1 MLYILVIVMT
11 YTPFSNNI
19 LPIFFY
25 YLGLIVFSIVMT
37 ILMIKKW
44 RERKVNPPL
53 YLSIVF
59 VLFTIALITLTVGLG
74 EAVFSGFFK
83 EIYRISLPLAY
94 TLMII
99 ADIFLFV
106 FAEVITGKGKKA
118 IVPLIIIAVIIM
130 FVLFLPWNWW
140 GVPPE
145 DFVGQLNIRLYTTL
159 SVILFSYTIYIFIA
173 GFCRKARKRTEDV
186 KAKAGLTLLFLS
198 MISMIAF
205 FLMFVFDTLLITFA
219 DHPGYSEFVYIAW
232 IFAALFFV
240 FSYLSLI
247 MPKWLVDRIEK

>member
-1 MLYILVIVMT
+1 MT

-19 LPIFFY
+19 FPIFFY
-25 YLGLIVFSIVMT
+25 YLGLIVFSTVMT

-59 VLFTIALITLTVGLG
+59 ILLTVALIALTIGLG

-83 EIYRISLPLAY
+83 EIYRISLPFSY
-94 TLMII
+94 SMIII

-106 FAEVITGKGKKA
+106 FAKVITGKGKKA
-118 IVPLIIIAVIIM
+118 LAPLIIFGVVITV
-130 FVLFLPWNWW
+130 VLFLPWNWW

-145 DFVGQLNIRLYTTL
+145 DYVGQLNIRLYTTL
-159 SVILFSYTIYIFIA
+159 SVILFSYIVYIFIA
-173 GFCRKARKRTEDV
+173 GFCRKARKQTEDA

-205 FLMFVFDTLLITFA
+205 FLMFVFDTLLITLT

-232 IFAALFFV
+232 IFAILFFI
-240 FSYLSLI
+240 FTYLSLV
-247 MPKWLVDRIEK
+247 MPKWLVERIEK

>member
-1 MLYILVIVMT
+1 MS
-11 YTPFSNNI
+11 YTPFSSNI

-59 VLFTIALITLTVGLG
+59 ILLTVALIILTIGLG

-94 TLMII
+94 CMII
-99 ADIFLFV
+99 VADIFLFV
-106 FAEVITGKGKKA
+106 FAKVITGKGKKA
-118 IVPLIIIAVIIM
+118 LVPLVIFGGVIIV
-130 FVLFLPWNWW
+130 FLFLPWNWW

-145 DFVGQLNIRLYTTL
+145 DYAGQLNIRLYTTL
-159 SVILFSYTIYIFIA
+159 SVIFYSYVVYIFIA
-173 GFCRKARKRTEDV
+173 RFCRKARKQTED
-186 KAKAGLTLLFLS
+186 ATKAGLTLLFLS

-205 FLMFVFDTLLITFA
+205 FLMFIADTLLITLT
-219 DHPGYSEFVYIAW
+219 DHPGYSEFIYIAW
-232 IFAALFFV
+232 IFAILFYIFT
-240 FSYLSLI
+240 YLSLV
-247 MPKWLVDRIEK
+247 MPKWLVERIEK

>member
-1 MLYILVIVMT
+1 MIMT
-11 YTPFSNNI
+11 YTPFNENI

-94 TLMII
+94 TFMII

-118 IVPLIIIAVIIM
+118 VVPLTIIAVVIIV
-130 FVLFLPWNWW
+130 VLFLPWNWW
-140 GVPPE
+140 GQHPE
-145 DFVGQLNIRLYTTL
+145 HYGGQLNIRLYTTL

-173 GFCRKARKRTEDV
+173 GFCRKARKQTVDV
-186 KAKAGLTLLFLS
+186 KAKAGLTLLF
-198 MISMIAF
+198 
-205 FLMFVFDTLLITFA
+205 
-219 DHPGYSEFVYIAW
+219 
-232 IFAALFFV
+232 
-240 FSYLSLI
+240 
-247 MPKWLVDRIEK
+247 

>member
-1 MLYILVIVMT
+1 MT

-25 YLGLIVFSIVMT
+25 YIGLIVFSIVMT

-59 VLFTIALITLTVGLG
+59 ILLTVALIALTVGLG
-74 EAVFSGFFK
+74 EAVISGFFK
-83 EIYRISLPLAY
+83 EIYRFSLPFAY
-94 TLMII
+94 SVIII

-106 FAEVITGKGKKA
+106 FAKVITRRGKKA
-118 IVPLIIIAVIIM
+118 LVPLVIFGAVIIV
-130 FVLFLPWNWW
+130 VLFLPFNWW

-145 DFVGQLNIRLYTTL
+145 DYVGQLNIRLYSTL
-159 SVILFSYTIYIFIA
+159 SVILYSYIVYIFIA
-173 GFCRKARKRTEDV
+173 GFCRKARKQTEDA
-186 KAKAGLTLLFLS
+186 KAKAGLMLLFLS

-205 FLMFVFDTLLITFA
+205 FLMFIFDTLLITFV

-232 IFAALFFV
+232 IFAVLFFV

>member
-1 MLYILVIVMT
+1 MT
-11 YTPFSNNI
+11 YTPFSTNI

-25 YLGLIVFSIVMT
+25 YIGLIIFSIVMT

-59 VLFTIALITLTVGLG
+59 ILLTVALISLTIGLG

-83 EIYRISLPLAY
+83 EIYRISIPISY
-94 TLMII
+94 STIII

-106 FAEVITGKGKKA
+106 FAKVITGKGKKA
-118 IVPLIIIAVIIM
+118 LVPLIIFAAVIIV
-130 FVLFLPWNWW
+130 VLFLPWNWW
-140 GVPPE
+140 GTPPE
-145 DFVGQLNIRLYTTL
+145 DYVGQLNIRLYTTL
-159 SVILFSYTIYIFIA
+159 SVILYSYIVYIFIA
-173 GFCRKARKRTEDV
+173 GFCRKATKQTVDAKV
-186 KAKAGLTLLFLS
+186 KAGLTLLFLS

-205 FLMFVFDTLLITFA
+205 FLMLIFDTLLITFA

-232 IFAALFFV
+232 IFAILFFI
-240 FSYLSLI
+240 FTYLSLV
-247 MPKWLVDRIEK
+247 MPKWLVERIEK

>member
-1 MLYILVIVMT
+1 MT

-25 YLGLIVFSIVMT
+25 YIGLIVFSIVMT
-37 ILMIKKW
+37 VLMIKKW

-59 VLFTIALITLTVGLG
+59 ILLTFALTSLTIGLG
-74 EAVFSGFFK
+74 EAVVSGFFK
-83 EIYRISLPLAY
+83 EIYRFSLPLAY
-94 TLMII
+94 STIII

-106 FAEVITGKGKKA
+106 FAKVITNRGKKA
-118 IVPLIIIAVIIM
+118 LAPLLIFGIIIIV
-130 FVLFLPWNWW
+130 VLFLPFNWW

-145 DFVGQLNIRLYTTL
+145 DYIGQLNIRLYSTL
-159 SVILFSYTIYIFIA
+159 SVILYSYIVFIFIA
-173 GFCRKARKRTEDV
+173 GFCRKARKQTDDA
-186 KAKAGLTLLFLS
+186 KAKAGLMLLFLS
-198 MISMIAF
+198 MISMILF
-205 FLMFVFDTLLITFA
+205 FLMLVFDTLLITFV

-232 IFAALFFV
+232 IFAILFFV
-240 FSYLSLI
+240 FSYLSLV

>member
-1 MLYILVIVMT
+1 MT

-19 LPIFFY
+19 LLIFFY
-25 YLGLIVFSIVMT
+25 YIGLIFFSIVMT

-59 VLFTIALITLTVGLG
+59 ILLTVALIALTVGLG

-83 EIYRISLPLAY
+83 EIYRISLPFAY
-94 TLMII
+94 SMIII

-118 IVPLIIIAVIIM
+118 LVPLIISGVVIIV
-130 FVLFLPWNWW
+130 VLFLPWNWW
-140 GVPPE
+140 GVPPV
-145 DFVGQLNIRLYTTL
+145 DYVGQLNIRLYTTL
-159 SVILFSYTIYIFIA
+159 SVILYSYIVYIFIA
-173 GFCRKARKRTEDV
+173 GFCRKARKQTDDA
-186 KAKAGLTLLFLS
+186 KAKAGLSLLFLS

-205 FLMFVFDTLLITFA
+205 FLMFVFDTLLITLA

-232 IFAALFFV
+232 IFAVLFFI
-240 FSYLSLI
+240 FSYLSLV
-247 MPKWLVDRIEK
+247 MPKWLVDRIVK

>member
-1 MLYILVIVMT
+1 MT
-11 YTPFSNNI
+11 YTPFNNNI

-25 YLGLIVFSIVMT
+25 YIGLIVFSIVMT
-37 ILMIKKW
+37 VLMIKKW

-59 VLFTIALITLTVGLG
+59 VLLTVALIALTIGLG
-74 EAVFSGFFK
+74 EAIATGYFK

-94 TLMII
+94 AMIVI

-106 FAEVITGKGKKA
+106 FAEEITSKGKRA
-118 IVPLIIIAVIIM
+118 FVPLIIFGAVIIV
-130 FVLFLPWNWW
+130 VLFLPWNWW

-145 DFVGQLNIRLYTTL
+145 DYAGQLNIRLYSTL
-159 SVILFSYTIYIFIA
+159 SVILYSYIVYIFISM
-173 GFCRKARKRTEDV
+173 FCLKARKQTQDA
-186 KAKAGLTLLFLS
+186 KAKVGLTLLFLS

-205 FLMFVFDTLLITFA
+205 FLMFVFDTLLITLTG
-219 DHPGYSEFVYIAW
+219 HPGYSEFVYIAW
-232 IFAALFFV
+232 IFAILFFV
-240 FSYLSLI
+240 FIYLSLV